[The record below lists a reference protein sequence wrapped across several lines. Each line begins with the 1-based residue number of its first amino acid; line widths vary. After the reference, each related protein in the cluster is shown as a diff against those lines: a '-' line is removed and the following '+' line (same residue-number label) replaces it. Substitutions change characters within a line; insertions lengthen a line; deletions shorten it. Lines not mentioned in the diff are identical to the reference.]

1 MIPDKSLRT
10 RLIVAAI
17 LIPLVSLFIFL
28 GGGAFALFLGVFL
41 ALAVWEYWRM
51 FRIGNYSP
59 SLFLMVTGVL
69 AAVAMRFF
77 LGFEMMD
84 LWLTVLVLLA
94 MAFAV
99 VQQTQSVPQAAFNFA
114 ITVSGVLYVGW
125 LGGYALSLRNLPNGL
140 FWTLLVIFA
149 AAASDAGAYFVGVR
163 FGKHKIAPVLSPKKS
178 WEGYLGGVAVAAVST
193 WLVTL
198 ITARFFLPE
207 ILPLQGLVLGCALA
221 LLTPLGDLAES
232 MLKRLFNLKDASH
245 LLPGHGGILDRIDS
259 SLWALPIGFYIL
271 LFLH

>member
-1 MIPDKSLRT
+1 MIADKSLST

-17 LIPLVSLFIFL
+17 LIPLVSLFVYL
-28 GGGAFALFLGVFL
+28 GGGAFAAFLALFL

-51 FRIGNYSP
+51 FRIGNFYP

-69 AAVAMRFF
+69 SAVAMRFF
-77 LGFEMMD
+77 IGFTQMD

-99 VQQTQSVPQAAFNFA
+99 VQQTRSVPQAAFNFA

-125 LGGYALSLRNLPNGL
+125 LGGYAVSLRNLPDGL
-140 FWTLLVIFA
+140 FWTLLVVFA
-149 AAASDAGAYFVGVR
+149 AAMSDAGAYFVGVR
-163 FGKHKIAPVLSPKKS
+163 FGKHKIAPALSPKKS
-178 WEGYLGGVAVAAVST
+178 WEGYFGGVAVAAVST

-198 ITARFFLPE
+198 AAARFFLPE
-207 ILPLQGLVLGCALA
+207 IQPLQGLVLGLTLA

-245 LLPGHGGILDRIDS
+245 ILPGHGGILDRIDS

-271 LFLH
+271 LFFH

>member
-51 FRIGNYSP
+51 FRIGDFSP

-77 LGFEMMD
+77 LGFEGMD

-99 VQQTQSVPQAAFNFA
+99 VQQTQNVPQAAFNFA

-163 FGKHKIAPVLSPKKS
+163 FGKHKIAPALSPKKS

-198 ITARFFLPE
+198 ITARFFLPQ
-207 ILPLQGLVLGCALA
+207 IQPVQGLVLGLALA